1 MSLQLPM
8 ALAILSIVV
17 LASGLQRLTGVGF
30 AMMTAPFLVVM
41 IGPHGGVMLTN
52 LLTAVAPLLV
62 IPLVWRDIEWSKLAI
77 LAPVGIVVMPL
88 FGALAATATP
98 GPLYIVVAVLVISGL
113 TCSLL
118 VRRINAGVDGP
129 TTRAL
134 TGVGVGGGVVLAGVG
149 GPAITIY
156 AMLSRWEIRSFAAT
170 MQPLWVLM
178 AIGGFITKLVLS
190 GNEIPAMP
198 WWFWVASLAAIVMGL
213 WGATLMRSWIGDRL
227 AHRTVIVLA
236 FLGAGTSLLVGIRTT
251 LGL

>member
-1 MSLQLPM
+1 M
-8 ALAILSIVV
+8 ALAILCIVV

-30 AMMTAPFLVVM
+30 AMMTAPFLVVLV
-41 IGPHGGVMLTN
+41 GPHGGVMLTN
-52 LLTAVAPLLV
+52 LLTAVAPLLA

-77 LAPVGIVVMPL
+77 IAPVGILVMPF
-88 FGALAATATP
+88 FGALAATAAP
-98 GPLYIVVAVLVISGL
+98 GPLYMVVAVLVISGL

-118 VRRINAGVDGP
+118 IRRIKAVVDGL
-129 TTRAL
+129 TTRTL
-134 TGVGVGGGVVLAGVG
+134 TGIGVGGGVVLAGVG

-178 AIGGFITKLVLS
+178 ATGGFVSKLVFS

-198 WWFWVASLAAIVMGL
+198 WWFWFASLAAIVVGL
-213 WGATLMRSWIGDRL
+213 SGATLMRSWIGDRL
-227 AHRTVIVLA
+227 AQRTVMVLA
-236 FLGAGTSLLVGIRTT
+236 FLGAGISLLIGVRET